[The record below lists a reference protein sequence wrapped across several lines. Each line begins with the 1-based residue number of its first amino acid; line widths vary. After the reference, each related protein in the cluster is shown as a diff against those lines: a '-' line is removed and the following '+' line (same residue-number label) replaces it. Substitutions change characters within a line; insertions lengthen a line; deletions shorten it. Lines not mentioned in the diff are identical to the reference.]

1 MRGHAWPPLHAPKRD
16 NKRGN
21 EMSMYYETAEDV
33 MISKERAFQEIKN
46 HNLESEFD
54 LFLQDC
60 GDQSEYDA
68 QTVLTWLG
76 Y

>member
-1 MRGHAWPPLHAPKRD
+1 
-16 NKRGN
+16 
-21 EMSMYYETAEDV
+21 MSVYYETAENV
-33 MISKERAFQEIKN
+33 TISKERAFQEIKK
-46 HNLESEFD
+46 HNLENEFD

-68 QTVLTWLG
+68 QTVLAWLG